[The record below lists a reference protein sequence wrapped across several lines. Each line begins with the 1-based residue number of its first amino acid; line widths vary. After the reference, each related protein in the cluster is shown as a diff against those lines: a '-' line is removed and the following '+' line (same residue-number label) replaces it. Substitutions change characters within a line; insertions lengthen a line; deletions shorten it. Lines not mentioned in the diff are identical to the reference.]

1 MFTGSENHDIPLS
14 EAAEMTARYR
24 ATMNESSRKGGFFGV
39 KKLREILDQP
49 DCVGI
54 RYYYGLDE
62 NNQQVLVLTGVK
74 ANEDDIVDGVIA
86 EAAIPCPNQCGN
98 NNLLNS

>member
-24 ATMNESSRKGGFFGV
+24 ATMAAGSRKGGFFGAQ
-39 KKLREILDQP
+39 KLREILDQR

-74 ANEDDIVDGVIA
+74 ADENDIVDGIIA
-86 EAAIPCPNQCGN
+86 EAAIPCPSQCGN
-98 NNLLNS
+98 NNILNS